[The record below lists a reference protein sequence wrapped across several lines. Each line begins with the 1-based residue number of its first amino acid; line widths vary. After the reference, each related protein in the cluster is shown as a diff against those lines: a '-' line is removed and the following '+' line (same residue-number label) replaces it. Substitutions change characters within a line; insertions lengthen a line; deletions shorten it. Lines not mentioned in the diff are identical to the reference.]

1 MAVNMN
7 KIICAIFLLLGGK
20 CMAQDKFTIAGTLP
34 NVGPDKMVILSYVNS
49 EGKNKNDTALVKNG
63 KFTLSATTAYGNKA
77 YLSLKP
83 VQQDTARRR
92 VATDSREFYLEKGTY
107 KVEGVDSM
115 NTAKI
120 TGPRAQKDFLE
131 YSLEMN
137 GLIKQ
142 WRDISARFSK
152 VYYAKEKDTVLIK
165 AIQAEARPVHA
176 KIEETLDAFIFGH
189 PDSYVTVDLV
199 YSEKTAVIDS
209 TFDRYYVALSPR
221 VLNSFT
227 GQKITEKYMKAR
239 QVSIGKTFDFTQPDT
254 AGKAFTLST
263 LRGKYVLVDFWASWC
278 APCRAENPNL
288 LKAYQQLRA
297 DNFEIVG
304 ISVDE
309 NKVAWL
315 RAVKF
320 DRMPWVQVSDL
331 KGFKNA
337 VALKYGITAVPQN
350 LLINPQGVIIA
361 RNLRGE
367 GLTDKLTA
375 LMK

>member
-1 MAVNMN
+1 MN